1 MLEEALRDAEDKKKR
16 RRHWMRHSTSSS
28 NRKESTPKDFFSW
41 KVPRWRKE
49 NVYHVSATDEEKKS
63 IRNERTKTKRQKE
76 ATALNGNWI
85 SGMIR
90 ISALCCFGDI
100 KYKLNHCRMCFE
112 PFHSTKISIFFR
124 LCTFWEI
131 EVPVPEVNAEAKL
144 IRSTEGYLAS
154 AISLCSSL
162 P

>member
-1 MLEEALRDAEDKKKR
+1 MLKIRRSGDAIECGIQLLQATEKNPHQKTFFHGKCRDGE
-16 RRHWMRHSTSSS
+16 
-28 NRKESTPKDFFSW
+28 RKMFIMFQQQT
-41 KVPRWRKE
+41 RI
-49 NVYHVSATDEEKKS
+49 KS

-124 LCTFWEI
+124 LCNFWEI
-131 EVPVPEVNAEAKL
+131 EVPVPEVNAKAKL

-154 AISLCSSL
+154 AISLCS
-162 P
+162 